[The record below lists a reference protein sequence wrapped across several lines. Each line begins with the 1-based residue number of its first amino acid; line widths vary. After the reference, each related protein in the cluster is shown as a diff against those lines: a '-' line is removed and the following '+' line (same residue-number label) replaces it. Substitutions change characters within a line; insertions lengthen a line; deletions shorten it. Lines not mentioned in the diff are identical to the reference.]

1 MHSSFCCLFKEK
13 HTIRKLLK
21 ITWLNAVSYR
31 FESDGNSEKVPS
43 SNLSKTSVPLLFVEK
58 DRKLPIKLDIRDEMD
73 IIKHALQVIEKQKKD
88 GKTIRLP
95 YNMWKLAMDRCQ
107 ISYSDYIKLDPAS
120 RDIVQAH
127 WSAVKNH
134 HLFYKDPK
142 SKLFVLTVTS
152 LLLNGECCGRSCR
165 HCPYDHVNVS
175 EAMKQKTFW
184 NGAFYDIRD

>member
-1 MHSSFCCLFKEK
+1 SFRNSDSVNAIKTYVVSLA
-13 HTIRKLLK
+13 
-21 ITWLNAVSYR
+21 LNTVSYC
-31 FESDGNSEKVPS
+31 FESDGNSENVQS

-58 DRKLPIKLDIRDEMD
+58 DRKLPIKLHVRDEKD
-73 IIKHALQVIEKQKKD
+73 IINHALKVIEEQKKD

-95 YNMWKLAMDRCQ
+95 YNMWKLAMDKCQ
-107 ISYSDYIKLDPAS
+107 ISYNDYIKLDPLS

-134 HLFYKDPK
+134 HLFYTDPK
-142 SKLFVLTVTS
+142 TKLFVLTVTS

-175 EAMKQKTFW
+175 EEMKQKTFW
-184 NGAFYDIRD
+184 NGAFFDKLD